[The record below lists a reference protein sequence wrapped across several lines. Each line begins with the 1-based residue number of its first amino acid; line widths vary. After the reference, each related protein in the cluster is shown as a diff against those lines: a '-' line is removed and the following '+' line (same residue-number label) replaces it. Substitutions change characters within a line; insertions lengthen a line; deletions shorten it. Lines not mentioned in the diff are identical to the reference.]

1 MQPGWYSDPW
11 EKARVRWWDGWRWTP
26 ATQGMNA
33 RDRQLATSISI
44 GGAALAVTGAGLALF
59 TDVSLLTGTG
69 TVWTG
74 VAMTLLAT
82 VGVMLFR
89 QVSWGIKIL
98 CIVLAVAA
106 VASGIYDEVQLQ
118 HRRDEI
124 SRIFP

>member
-1 MQPGWYSDPW
+1 MG
-11 EKARVRWWDGWRWTP
+11 V
-26 ATQGMNA
+26 
-33 RDRQLATSISI
+33 I
-44 GGAALAVTGAGLALF
+44 GAALALF
-59 TDVSLLTGTG
+59 TNVSLLTRTG

-74 VAMTLLAT
+74 AAMTLVAA
-82 VGVMLFR
+82 VGVMVFR

-118 HRRDEI
+118 HKRDEI